1 MGRDTQKWRYA
12 QWKLSVILRLVKQ
25 LGQKAMVGRYRL
37 KRGKLVTAPLIKF
50 TLLVKT
56 FLTMK
61 MVSFGNFVHH
71 VKLKSNPY
79 AHFYD

>member
-25 LGQKAMVGRYRL
+25 LGQKAMVGHYRL

-50 TLLVKT
+50 TLPVKT

-61 MVSFGNFVHH
+61 MVSFGNFCA
-71 VKLKSNPY
+71 SR
-79 AHFYD
+79 